1 MPGKIARPLL
11 LGAALAVVA
20 SACGSSNN
28 STGGGGAGAAGATAA
43 AATKA
48 TGTPIT
54 LGWVGTMSGSQAGVI
69 AVEKQELGGAQAYF
83 GWLNDHGG
91 VDNHPVNISIADDA
105 GDPNTGLAGAKRL
118 VEQEGVPVMMFVSG
132 GPIASAVQPYLV
144 SKSIPLLGT
153 AAPLLCF
160 FQPVQKFTF
169 GELTPYEYQ
178 GAALAQYLVKTK
190 GAKTVGYAG
199 FNDVSGKSFGQSF
212 MNTAKGLGATITGQ
226 DYFNRGQTDFAALV
240 SKLQGQKPDAV
251 GFFASI
257 QETAAVLKAAQ
268 TSGLQT
274 TWAWGPGGTNPA
286 LVKLAGPL
294 AEGTYG
300 VSPFVSDTSSD
311 PSVKDYRANLAKYQ
325 PDITSG
331 PYTQFGYVLGRAT
344 TDALKKT
351 SGSYTSDA
359 VRSAME
365 NLGGNY
371 GMFPAFQLSPS
382 DHLLNKG
389 IQVVQY
395 KGSNLESASQ
405 LIKVDPSSVT
415 PYPCAT

>member
-1 MPGKIARPLL
+1 MASKLARPLF
-11 LGAALAVVA
+11 LGAAVALVA

-28 STGGGGAGAAGATAA
+28 TTTGGGASTGASTAA
-43 AATKA
+43 AVKA
-48 TGTPIT
+48 TGTPIS

-91 VDNHPVNISIADDA
+91 VDNHPVQISIADDA

-118 VEQEGVPVMMFVSG
+118 VEQENVQAMMFVSG

-160 FQPVQKFTF
+160 FQPVQKYTF

-178 GAALAQYLVKTK
+178 GSALAQYLVKTK
-190 GAKTVGYAG
+190 GAKTVAYAG

-212 MNTAKGLGATITGQ
+212 LNTARSLGATVTGTS
-226 DYFNRGQTDFAALV
+226 YFNRGQTDFAAYI
-240 SKLQGQKPDAV
+240 STLQGQKPDAV

-268 TSGLQT
+268 TSGFQT

-286 LVKLAGPL
+286 LVQLAGPL

-300 VSPFVSDTSSD
+300 VSPYLSDTSSD
-311 PSVKDYRANLAKYQ
+311 QSVKDYRAALTQYQ
-325 PDITSG
+325 PSITSG

-344 TDALKKT
+344 ADALKKA
-351 SGSYTSDA
+351 SGTYTSEA
-359 VRSAME
+359 VRTAME
-365 NLGGNY
+365 SLSGNY
-371 GMFPAFQLSPS
+371 GMFPAFQLSATN
-382 DHLLNKG
+382 HLLNRG

-395 KGSNLESASQ
+395 KGSTLQSASQ
-405 LIKVDPSSVT
+405 LINVDPTSVT
-415 PYPCAT
+415 PYPCAA